1 MGVGR
6 EVRRERGNE
15 WEWEGGEVGVGRE
28 ERSERYCMVF
38 VYSYWGTG
46 TVSPHC
52 GCFDKGLV

>member
-1 MGVGR
+1 MSGSGKGGQVG
-6 EVRRERGNE
+6 E
-15 WEWEGGEVGVGRE
+15 GRE
-28 ERSERYCMVF
+28 ERRSERYCMVF